1 MIVVVTGPAAC
12 GKTRNRDLLKSI
24 FGCRRVVD
32 SWEPKGRGCGE
43 SLIPLRDGDLVL
55 TTAGARSIMSDRE
68 IARFKVDIH
77 DFAAVKAKFAN
88 RDFLPGAS

>member
-1 MIVVVTGPAAC
+1 MIVVVHGPAAC

-32 SWEPKGRGCGE
+32 SWEPKGRGGGE

-55 TTAGARSIMSDRE
+55 TTTPPRGIMSDPE
-68 IARFKVDIH
+68 ISRFKVDIH
-77 DFAAVKAKFAN
+77 EFDAVKAKFAN
-88 RDFLPGAS
+88 RNFLPGAS